1 MKKTIKVSKNMLA
14 TVGYAIMIEGM
25 TSEEFHNLTQNE
37 TEELMKRYLMWMT
50 LTEGVITLC

>member
-1 MKKTIKVSKNMLA
+1 MERIKISKNMLA

-25 TSEEFHNLTQNE
+25 TSEEFHNLTQSE

-50 LTEGVITLC
+50 LTEGDVIIC

>member
-1 MKKTIKVSKNMLA
+1 MKRVKISKNMLA

-25 TSEEFHNLTQNE
+25 TSEEFHNLTQSE

-50 LTEGVITLC
+50 LTEGDVIIC

>member
-1 MKKTIKVSKNMLA
+1 MKKIKVSKNMLA

-25 TSEEFHNLTQNE
+25 TSEEFYNLTQDE

-50 LTEGVITLC
+50 LTEGDVVIC